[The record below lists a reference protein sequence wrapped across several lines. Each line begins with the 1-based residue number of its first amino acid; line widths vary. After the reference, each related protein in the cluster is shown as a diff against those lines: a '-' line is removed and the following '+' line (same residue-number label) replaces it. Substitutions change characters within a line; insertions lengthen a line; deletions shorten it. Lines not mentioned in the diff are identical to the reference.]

1 LYGTFSVTSV
11 LVLEVKTSGDVIW
24 VRVDNLGESD
34 PTLRFEKTIEGLRY
48 RYRERDEDDAED
60 RARNKI
66 RLDDYVRLF
75 EVKKE
80 FQLFHEYIR
89 EAVLGQLAYREVT
102 LACPDGVVRMR
113 SSTRSWTCGSRGK
126 SGMPND
132 GWRSAQRPTQRLNQ
146 LGEIDSS
153 LESIGAANPRHRIET
168 ALANF
173 DFAISNQ

>member
-66 RLDDYVRLF
+66 RFEHEKLDLRITG
-75 EVKKE
+75 
-80 FQLFHEYIR
+80 QIR
-89 EAVLGQLAYREVT
+89 HAERWMAIGTTSNAKIESVGRDRFKFGINRRGE
-102 LACPDGVVRMR
+102 
-113 SSTRSWTCGSRGK
+113 SSPSHRDCTGK
-126 SGMPND
+126 
-132 GWRSAQRPTQRLNQ
+132 L
-146 LGEIDSS
+146 
-153 LESIGAANPRHRIET
+153 
-168 ALANF
+168 
-173 DFAISNQ
+173 